1 MDHAFQWG
9 RKQEER
15 EEMSSGYFFF
25 FILAKSPTA
34 LSLNSKDLCNCVA
47 QGAAQ
52 HWPLTI
58 ADAAVRGTWFALNGS
73 WLGSGTH
80 VVRY

>member
-1 MDHAFQWG
+1 MLFSGEGSKKRG
-9 RKQEER
+9 RR
-15 EEMSSGYFFF
+15 HCLDAGVF

-52 HWPLTI
+52 HWSLTR
-58 ADAAVRGTWFALNGS
+58 ADAAARGTWFALNGS

>member
-1 MDHAFQWG
+1 MGKEA
-9 RKQEER
+9 RR
-15 EEMSSGYFFF
+15 EGGDVVWMLFFF

-52 HWPLTI
+52 HWSLTR
-58 ADAAVRGTWFALNGS
+58 ADAAARGTWFALNGS

>member
-1 MDHAFQWG
+1 MGKEA
-9 RKQEER
+9 RR
-15 EEMSSGYFFF
+15 EGGDIVWMLVFF

-52 HWPLTI
+52 HWSLTR
-58 ADAAVRGTWFALNGS
+58 ADAAARGTWFALNGS